1 MSRPQYKRSCGISS
15 LVSIFNYQ
23 FSTMGMGK
31 LPPISMEETLIKL
44 NLIGQGS
51 IGERLKKKM
60 SRDNKHMKC
69 EELG

>member
-1 MSRPQYKRSCGISS
+1 
-15 LVSIFNYQ
+15 
-23 FSTMGMGK
+23 MGMGK